1 MMTYISQ
8 LYHYHAAHTARVIGP
23 DGHRRTPSSPPAI
36 EEVSTHDTTL
46 SRDFSSFTSFV
57 SFSWRSEY
65 RL

>member
-36 EEVSTHDTTL
+36 EEVTGMKDK
-46 SRDFSSFTSFV
+46 
-57 SFSWRSEY
+57 
-65 RL
+65 